1 MKSLSR
7 ILSTAVLGL
16 IVSAHLFAQDG
27 NGGGDNNNGG
37 GGGRRNRGGQ
47 GGGPGG
53 PGGPGGG
60 NWDPA
65 QMRQRM
71 MERMREQFAV
81 KDDAEW
87 KLISERIEKVNDARR
102 ESMMRG
108 MGMMFGGGRG
118 GRGPGGQGG
127 GEAMPE
133 QEALQKAIEANASS
147 DEIKSKLNKY
157 REALKAKEA
166 VLTKAQDELREVLS
180 AKQEAQAVLMGLLK

>member
-1 MKSLSR
+1 MKTFTR
-7 ILSTAVLGL
+7 IASVALMGLLVSTHVL
-16 IVSAHLFAQDG
+16 AQDG
-27 NGGGDNNNGG
+27 NADAP

-53 PGGPGGG
+53 PGGG
-60 NWDPA
+60 NWDPV

-108 MGMMFGGGRG
+108 MGMMFGGRG
-118 GRGPGGQGG
+118 GRGPGGPGG

-133 QEALQKAIEANASS
+133 QEALQKAIDANASS
-147 DEIKSKLNKY
+147 DEIKSKLAKY
-157 REALKAKEA
+157 RDALKAKEA
-166 VLTKAQDELREVLS
+166 NLTKAQDELREVLS

>member
-1 MKSLSR
+1 MKTLNR
-7 ILSTAVLGL
+7 IATVALMGLLVST
-16 IVSAHLFAQDG
+16 HLLAQDG
-27 NGGGDNNNGG
+27 NADNQGG

-47 GGGPGG
+47 GGG

-108 MGMMFGGGRG
+108 MGMMFGGRG
-118 GRGPGGQGG
+118 GRGPGGPGG

-133 QEALQKAIEANASS
+133 QEALQKAIDANASS
-147 DEIKSKLNKY
+147 DEIKSKLAKY
-157 REALKAKEA
+157 RDALKAKEA
-166 VLTKAQDELREVLS
+166 NLSKAQDELREVLS

>member
-1 MKSLSR
+1 MKFLPR
-7 ILSTAVLGL
+7 ILSAAVLGL
-16 IVSAHLFAQDG
+16 VVSAHLLAQDG
-27 NGGGDNNNGG
+27 NGGGDNNNN

-47 GGGPGG
+47 GGG

-133 QEALQKAIEANASS
+133 QEALVKAIEANASS

-166 VLTKAQDELREVLS
+166 QLTKAQDELREVLS

>member
-1 MKSLSR
+1 
-7 ILSTAVLGL
+7 
-16 IVSAHLFAQDG
+16 
-27 NGGGDNNNGG
+27 
-37 GGGRRNRGGQ
+37 
-47 GGGPGG
+47 
-53 PGGPGGG
+53 
-60 NWDPA
+60 
-65 QMRQRM
+65 M

-118 GRGPGGQGG
+118 GRGPGGS
-127 GEAMPE
+127 EAMPE

>member
-1 MKSLSR
+1 MKSLPR
-7 ILSTAVLGL
+7 ILSAAVLGL
-16 IVSAHLFAQDG
+16 VVSAHLLAQDG

-37 GGGRRNRGGQ
+37 GRRNRGGQ
-47 GGGPGG
+47 GGG